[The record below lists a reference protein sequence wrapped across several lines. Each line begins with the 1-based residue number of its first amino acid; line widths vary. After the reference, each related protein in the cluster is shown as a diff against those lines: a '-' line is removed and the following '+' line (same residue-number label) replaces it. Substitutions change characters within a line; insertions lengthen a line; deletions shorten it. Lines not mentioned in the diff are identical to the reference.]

1 MSTHKTR
8 RCNKRKTRKSS
19 TWVNML
25 SLLNMQD
32 ASCVLHQ
39 SNASNRSMYT
49 QHWASCQKSERPL
62 CIRNSH
68 QLVRKNY
75 MEPLH
80 SEITGTSCL
89 TESALSSCSRQR
101 LIVMSFTDP
110 CTPPDKLREER
121 RGDGKRCLIIARIY
135 NELCFIIYAK

>member
-1 MSTHKTR
+1 MRTHKNP
-8 RCNKRKTRKSS
+8 RCNTRKTRKSS

-75 MEPLH
+75 TEPLH
-80 SEITGTSCL
+80 SEITRHILFDS
-89 TESALSSCSRQR
+89 ERSRQR

-110 CTPPDKLREER
+110 CTPPDKLR
-121 RGDGKRCLIIARIY
+121 GVGGWWWQNLIIARIY
-135 NELCFIIYAK
+135 NELCFIMYAK

>member
-1 MSTHKTR
+1 MRTHKNP
-8 RCNKRKTRKSS
+8 RCNTRKTRKSS

-75 MEPLH
+75 TEPLH

-89 TESALSSCSRQR
+89 TMSAHASVWLQWVLLIPAPHLINWGGWGGGGGKIWLLLAFIMSCVS
-101 LIVMSFTDP
+101 
-110 CTPPDKLREER
+110 
-121 RGDGKRCLIIARIY
+121 
-135 NELCFIIYAK
+135 

>member
-1 MSTHKTR
+1 MNSYLLFEIFFLTQWLNILISLVFVLVLYKHLRTHKNP
-8 RCNKRKTRKSS
+8 RCNTRKTRKSS

-75 MEPLH
+75 TEPLH

-89 TESALSSCSRQR
+89 TMSAHASVWL
-101 LIVMSFTDP
+101 
-110 CTPPDKLREER
+110 
-121 RGDGKRCLIIARIY
+121 
-135 NELCFIIYAK
+135 